1 MPDDTTHQ
9 RVTRPTGE
17 TLAGGAVLLVVA
29 ASVAG
34 WQWAMVRDLT
44 GGREAV
50 AFAIAATLP
59 GALLGWILARLPFS
73 SAAMGAASGLAG
85 ILLRLALPLG
95 CLAWL
100 TTRPVEPDAVR
111 PAGLLVAA
119 YLALLA
125 TDVGMHV
132 GLRKT
137 GLRHASDPLSAGR
150 SRVAD

>member
-1 MPDDTTHQ
+1 MADDTTHQ

-17 TLAGGAVLLVVA
+17 TLAGGALLLVVA

-34 WQWAMVRDLT
+34 WQWAMVRDLP

-59 GALLGWILARLPFS
+59 GALLGWTTARLPFS
-73 SAAMGAASGLAG
+73 SAATGAANGLAV
-85 ILLRLALPLG
+85 ILLRVALPLA

-100 TTRPVEPDAVR
+100 TKRPLEPDGFR

-125 TDVGMHV
+125 TDVGLHV
-132 GLRKT
+132 CLRKT
-137 GLRHASDPLSAGR
+137 GLRQAPNPVSAGR
-150 SRVAD
+150 SRMAD